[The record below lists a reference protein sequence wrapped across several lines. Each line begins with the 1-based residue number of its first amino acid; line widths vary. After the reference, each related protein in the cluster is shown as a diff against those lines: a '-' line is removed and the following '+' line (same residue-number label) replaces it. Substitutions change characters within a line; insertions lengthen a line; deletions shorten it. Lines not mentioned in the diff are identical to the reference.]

1 MHARAKIILLVVAPN
16 HLVLEV
22 FPCTTYV
29 MWKRTGEVR
38 VGQVTAEDR
47 GRALH
52 PRKSPQNSHGCGR
65 QCRAGL
71 LMQGL
76 IHRDPLEDDR
86 LVAKSYK
93 LYFALEGERE
103 RLSAACIFQLGSSYF
118 LALHQLPWIRQPPPV
133 HAWLTLAF
141 VAAVFFSPGAIATSI
156 STDGQLCASICQLL
170 VVSIFSTQSVAA
182 LSSSNRAVSFPEQ
195 P

>member
-103 RLSAACIFQLGSSYF
+103 RLSGSLHISAGSFIFSCTSSAALDQAAPACPCLAYSCICGSSLFLSGCHCNLHIHRWSTLRLDLSTARGEYF
-118 LALHQLPWIRQPPPV
+118 
-133 HAWLTLAF
+133 
-141 VAAVFFSPGAIATSI
+141 
-156 STDGQLCASICQLL
+156 
-170 VVSIFSTQSVAA
+170 
-182 LSSSNRAVSFPEQ
+182 
-195 P
+195 